1 MPRKSP
7 ESPSAP
13 SSQIPAKKEMK
24 TIPLRELIDRERLDV
39 KKIIKKGLTEI
50 PEGHTIYDDDFR
62 LSLGV
67 SSGKWR
73 EASRDEEFARYK
85 AMLPNKRIVWGK
97 PSTIAEAKKFDG
109 VTDTR

>member
-1 MPRKSP
+1 MPRKP
-7 ESPSAP
+7 KESQNPP
-13 SSQIPAKKEMK
+13 PPPKKEMK

-39 KKIIKKGLTEI
+39 RKIIKKGLTDI

-62 LSLGV
+62 TLLGI
-67 SSGKWR
+67 STGKWR
-73 EASRDEEFARYK
+73 EASRDEEFMKNK

-97 PSTIAEAKKFDG
+97 PATISEAKKFDG